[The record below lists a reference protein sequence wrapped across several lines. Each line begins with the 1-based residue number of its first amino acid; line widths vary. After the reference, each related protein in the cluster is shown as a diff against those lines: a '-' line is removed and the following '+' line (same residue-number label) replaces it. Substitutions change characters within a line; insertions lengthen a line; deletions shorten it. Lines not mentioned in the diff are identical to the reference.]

1 MIRILV
7 SACLMGDPVR
17 FDGCAKTVEDL
28 RLARWRAEGRLVPFC
43 PEVEGGLP
51 VPRVPAERQADGRV
65 RDAGGVDRT
74 EAFEL
79 GARKALQA
87 AREAGCQAALL
98 KERSPSCGVNEIYD
112 GTFSGQRIPGQGVA
126 AALLR
131 EGGLA
136 VFSEL
141 ELDALEAWLGKQV
154 GASD

>member
-7 SACLMGDPVR
+7 SACLLGDPVR
-17 FDGCAKTVEDL
+17 FDGRAKTVDDP

-51 VPRVPAERQADGRV
+51 VPRIPAERQADGLV
-65 RDAGGVDRT
+65 RDAAGVDRT

-87 AREAGCQAALL
+87 ALRAGCQAALL

-112 GTFSGQRIPGQGVA
+112 GTFSGQRISGQGVA
-126 AALLR
+126 AGLLR

-136 VFSEL
+136 VFSER
-141 ELDALEAWLGKQV
+141 ELDALEAWLGDP
-154 GASD
+154 GRASE